1 MSYWKNFDGAPNP
14 TEDAREHTAPVLTV
28 QAVRDTLETF
38 DSSLLVYGSCC
49 TIQRIDN
56 GPAVLNIIA
65 PCFGPDDNKLT
76 VGDMLVAL
84 SDVDERN
91 LVYVNGKPAEK
102 VSVEDDGLGLFADI
116 WSGA

>member
-1 MSYWKNFDGAPNP
+1 M
-14 TEDAREHTAPVLTV
+14 LTV
-28 QAVRDTLETF
+28 QAVRDTLKTF
-38 DSSLLVYGSCC
+38 DSSLPVYGSCC

-65 PCFGPDDNKLT
+65 PPFSPANNKFT

-91 LVYVNGKPAEK
+91 LVFVNGMPATK
-102 VSVEDDGLGLFADI
+102 VYTDGNGSGLFADV